1 MTLRA
6 HFKLMIFFKG
16 SQQKVAFLLKE
27 VFMDAKKSFEI
38 DKANFI
44 KILESVNYGETTG
57 IVVSVTVLHKD
68 HEVIDFQGGVA
79 GNHTANCLAMATL
92 LIELSKGMEV
102 PMNEAPEAILRRQRT
117 W

>member
-1 MTLRA
+1 
-6 HFKLMIFFKG
+6 
-16 SQQKVAFLLKE
+16 
-27 VFMDAKKSFEI
+27 MDAKKCFE
-38 DKANFI
+38 KEKSNFI
-44 KILESVNYGETTG
+44 KILEGATYGETTG

-102 PMNEAPEAILRRQRT
+102 PMGEVSEAILRT
-117 W
+117 AENMVKDNSLVALEN